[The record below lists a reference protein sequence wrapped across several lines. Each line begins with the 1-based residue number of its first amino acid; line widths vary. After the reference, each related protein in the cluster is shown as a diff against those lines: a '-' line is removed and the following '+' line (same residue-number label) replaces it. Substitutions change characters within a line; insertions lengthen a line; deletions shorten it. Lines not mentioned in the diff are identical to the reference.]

1 MKRYA
6 PVFTLAFLA
15 PFIAEF
21 LFGATPISRIAGFVF
36 LLLLYGGG
44 PCSSADWLAAAAG
57 WERIAVLGA
66 AYACHRGG
74 ISPYSHF
81 SIPTCLT
88 LRQSADELSAS
99 IGSGA
104 NGRWATTSCGVC

>member
-21 LFGATPISRIAGFVF
+21 LFGATPISRIGGFVF

-44 PCSSADWLAAAAG
+44 
-57 WERIAVLGA
+57 AVLI
-66 AYACHRGG
+66 R
-74 ISPYSHF
+74 
-81 SIPTCLT
+81 
-88 LRQSADELSAS
+88 ELARRR
-99 IGSGA
+99 A
-104 NGRWATTSCGVC
+104 ATTPANVARFGPDRAGAVVRAG